1 MEKEHEKT
9 WKISMT
15 KQNINV
21 IFAYVFVPTLFSI
34 TEK

>member
-1 MEKEHEKT
+1 
-9 WKISMT
+9 MT

-21 IFAYVFVPTLFSI
+21 IFAYLFVPTLFSI